1 MSVASGKVAFVEKEI
16 IKTGM
21 PVFKAGDTVK
31 VHVKIKEGDKERI
44 QAYEGTV
51 MAITNTGSRK
61 SFTVRKISHGVGV
74 ERVFPLYSPTIA
86 KIDVVMEGRVRK
98 AKINY
103 IRKLVGKAAR
113 IEATAESSASA
124 PATK

>member
-16 IKTGM
+16 IKSGI
-21 PVFKAGDTVK
+21 PAFKAGDTVK

-86 KIDVVMEGRVRK
+86 KIDVVMEGKVRK
-98 AKINY
+98 AKVNY
-103 IRKLVGKAAR
+103 VRKLVGKAAR
-113 IEATAESSASA
+113 IEATAEAAAST
-124 PATK
+124 ATK

>member
-1 MSVASGKVAFVEKEI
+1 MSVASGKVAFVEKEM
-16 IKTGM
+16 IKSGI
-21 PVFKAGDTVK
+21 PAFKAGDTVK

-86 KIDVVMEGRVRK
+86 KIDVVMEGKVRK
-98 AKINY
+98 AKVNY

-113 IEATAESSASA
+113 IEANAESASTA
-124 PATK
+124 SK

>member
-1 MSVASGKVAFVEKEI
+1 MSVASGKVAFVEKEM
-16 IKTGM
+16 IKSGI
-21 PVFKAGDTVK
+21 PAFKAGDTVK
-31 VHVKIKEGDKERI
+31 VHVKIKEGDKERV

-86 KIDVVMEGRVRK
+86 KIDVVMEGKVRK
-98 AKINY
+98 AKVNY

-113 IEATAESSASA
+113 IEASAESASTA
-124 PATK
+124 SK

>member
-1 MSVASGKVAFVEKEI
+1 MSVASGKVAFVEKEM
-16 IKTGM
+16 IKSGI
-21 PVFKAGDTVK
+21 PAFKAGDTVK

-86 KIDVVMEGRVRK
+86 KIDVVMEGKVRK
-98 AKINY
+98 AKVNY

-113 IEATAESSASA
+113 IEASAESASTA
-124 PATK
+124 SK